1 MVPKQTELRAE
12 VAPVQRVRALPYVD
26 VPSLTKVVCTDRPRP
41 TEKEGP
47 AYITRAPVEQDDLG
61 QEILEEILKAPLD
74 MTIGQILGASPVV
87 RKELGRRINKV
98 RQVPEKDKIEPKQ
111 VQFKTTVEE
120 VTEKPDEIEF
130 LIPHDGISVDE
141 LPYASFTIQ
150 EGVIVAGDPVLKYLS
165 SLAQGETPK
174 QLYGMRDSFALRT
187 VYPVINNIGTEEAL
201 LDSGSQIVSMSKD
214 AAVEL
219 GLTWNPGITIN
230 LQSAQ
235 GHIEKTLGLS
245 RNVPFQFGEIT
256 ILLQI
261 HIINK
266 PAYSILLGRPFGA
279 LTESEVK
286 NERNG
291 AQTLTLTDPVTKTKV
306 VLPTYPRGNPPKGTK
321 SSTNSAF

>member
-1 MVPKQTELRAE
+1 M
-12 VAPVQRVRALPYVD
+12 QRVRELPYVD
-26 VPSLTKVVCTDRPRP
+26 VPSLTKVVHADKPRP

-74 MTIGQILGASPVV
+74 MTIGQILGTSPVV
-87 RKELGRRINKV
+87 RKELGRRITKV
-98 RQVPEKDKIEPKQ
+98 HQVSEKDKIEPKR
-111 VQFKTTVEE
+111 VQFKATVEE
-120 VTEKPDEIEF
+120 VTEEPEEIEF
-130 LIPHDGISVDE
+130 ILPHDGISVDE
-141 LPYASFTIQ
+141 LPYTSFTIQ
-150 EGVIVAGDPVLKYLS
+150 EEGVIVAGDPILQYLS
-165 SLAQGETPK
+165 SLTQGETPK

-201 LDSGSQIVSMSKD
+201 LDSGSQIVSISKD
-214 AAVEL
+214 TAVEL
-219 GLTWNPGITIN
+219 GLAWNPGITIN

-235 GHIEKTLGLS
+235 GHVEKTLGLS

-266 PAYSILLGRPFGA
+266 PAYSILLGRPFDA

-291 AQTLTLTDPVTKTKV
+291 MQTLTLTDPITKTKV

-321 SSTNSAF
+321 GSTNSAF